1 MLDAMSVLLF
11 VLDEFGP
18 FEVDSQRLEKFIVEG
33 AEFQLYVSPVLDPNK
48 DAVKIGVEK
57 VEPGSVG

>member
-1 MLDAMSVLLF
+1 MSVLLF

-18 FEVDSQRLEKFIVEG
+18 FEVDSQKLEKFILEG
-33 AEFQLYVSPVLDPNK
+33 SEFQLYVTPVLDPKK

-57 VEPGSVG
+57 VEQS

>member
-1 MLDAMSVLLF
+1 VLDAMSVLLF

-18 FEVDSQRLEKFIVEG
+18 FEVDSQKLEKFILEG
-33 AEFQLYVSPVLDPNK
+33 SEFQLYVTPVLDPKK

-57 VEPGSVG
+57 VEQS